1 MTALA
6 ITEDPNTGTPPTTA
20 QLLARFAPL
29 LADIAAGA
37 AAREASRSLAYDAVA
52 RLAEAGFT
60 AVRIPHAD
68 GGSGATLSQS
78 LRLLRALAQAD
89 PNLVQALRAHFTAV
103 ESLLASPDAAR
114 RSRWFARITAGGIL
128 GNATTEKGNAP
139 GTNST
144 LLIERGGHLVLNG
157 TKYYSTGSL
166 YADWIQVH
174 ADTETGASVRATV
187 RRDAEGVHVVDDWD
201 GFGQRLTASGTARF
215 EDVAVDPHDVVD
227 APRGGTGFTAA
238 YVQAN
243 LLVALGGIAGAARD
257 DAVRYVRG
265 RTRTFSH
272 GIGDSAQRDPLVQ
285 EVIGRL
291 SSSVAA
297 IDAVLDALGVR
308 IQEAARRYTVG
319 DLDAP
324 ATQELDAAV
333 SEAQVF
339 VVEQTLAV
347 TNQLFEVGGA
357 SAVSEGLGLDRHWR
371 NARVLG
377 QHNPVIYRAREVG
390 QHRLTGDQHTT
401 AIYVGTPHQ
410 DAEPTTGE
418 PA

>member
-1 MTALA
+1 M
-6 ITEDPNTGTPPTTA
+6 NTIADIDTGRDAPTTTG
-20 QLLARFAPL
+20 LLQRFAPL
-29 LADIAAGA
+29 LEDIAAGA
-37 AAREASRSLAYDAVA
+37 AHREATRTLAYDAVA
-52 RLAEAGFT
+52 RLGRAGFT
-60 AVRIPHAD
+60 AMRIPQEQ
-68 GGSGATLSQS
+68 GGSGASLSQA
-78 LRLLRALAQAD
+78 LRLLRELAIAD

-103 ESLLASPDAAR
+103 EGLLASPDAERSGRWLR
-114 RSRWFARITAGGIL
+114 RIADGAIM

-144 LLIERGGHLVLNG
+144 RLLNRGGHLVLTG

-174 ADTETGASVRATV
+174 ADTADGRSVRATV
-187 RRDAEGVHVVDDWD
+187 PRNAPGVEVLDDWD

-215 EDVAVDPHDVVD
+215 NDAIVDPQEVVD
-227 APRGGTGFTAA
+227 APRGVPGFTAA
-238 YVQAN
+238 YVQAV
-243 LLVALGGIAGAARD
+243 LLAALGGIAGAARR
-257 DAVRYVRG
+257 DAIDYVRG
-265 RTRTFSH
+265 RTRTFAH

-291 SSSVAA
+291 SSSVSA
-297 IDAVLDALGVR
+297 IDAVLDGVGEK
-308 IQEAARRYTVG
+308 IQAAATRQAENQLDEA
-319 DLDAP
+319 

-357 SAVSEGLGLDRHWR
+357 SAVSQGRGLDRHWR

-390 QHRLTGDQHTT
+390 QHLLTADQRTT
-401 AIYVGTPHQ
+401 AIYVGTP
-410 DAEPTTGE
+410 A
-418 PA
+418 PAAAPEGDTA